1 MKPAGQ
7 REKCGER
14 DRQGVGDTER
24 QRHEGW
30 MQRQARRWKEPR
42 CGNRPGARQ
51 AETWGRERER
61 DIETWDGD
69 MEGQTVIE

>member
-24 QRHEGW
+24 QRHEGGCIDRHGDGKN
-30 MQRQARRWKEPR
+30 QDVGTDQEQDRQKH
-42 CGNRPGARQ
+42 GG
-51 AETWGRERER
+51 ERKR

-69 MEGQTVIE
+69 MEGQMVIE